1 MSSKT
6 KIFVFHM
13 KELIY
18 TGIFLLLGIVLIL
31 LLVSMFA
38 QKPNTNETKPET
50 KQETQISASPV
61 ISSYD

>member
-31 LLVSMFA
+31 LLFSMFA
-38 QKPNTNETKPET
+38 PQDNQTAPGPET
-50 KQETQISASPV
+50 KQETQISASPE
-61 ISSYD
+61 IFT

>member
-38 QKPNTNETKPET
+38 PKPNTNETKPET
-50 KQETQISASPV
+50 KQETQISASPAF
-61 ISSYD
+61 SSYD